1 MPMTDEAETPAWERL
16 RRLSQMSRLERRA
29 QATRWADELMRRLGA
44 EAMPSYVRVAHRD
57 TIAAVLFSLVDEDQT
72 PASGYLERE
81 PPNQPYGTAEGIDA
95 PNTTRSHGGTAAV
108 IRAWAQQKGIQ
119 VSDRGR
125 IPMWVIHRYHAEH
138 AEQGSE
144 VALAHKIYTAL
155 RQHGEL
161 TKSQLWEIIGHNH
174 SASEIAKA
182 LERLPNVQLI
192 DGESNGGRPPVIFRL
207 VEAEPGESGGLAS
220 GAASGQLTLGD
231 MGVEDFSP
239 LPGNPSHAGM
249 SDSKV
254 HDFLQILR
262 GEMLSD

>member
-1 MPMTDEAETPAWERL
+1 
-16 RRLSQMSRLERRA
+16 
-29 QATRWADELMRRLGA
+29 
-44 EAMPSYVRVAHRD
+44 MPSYVRAAHRD

-72 PASGYLERE
+72 PTAGYSETG
-81 PPNQPYGTAEGIDA
+81 PPNRPCGTAEGISA
-95 PNTTRSHGGTAAV
+95 PNTSHSDEATAAV

-125 IPMWVIHRYHAEH
+125 IPMWVIRRYHAEH
-138 AEQGSE
+138 ADQSSGMP
-144 VALAHKIYTAL
+144 LTHKIYTAL

-161 TKSQLWEIIGHNH
+161 TKSQLWEIIGHSH
-174 SASEIAKA
+174 PASEIAKA

-192 DGESNGGRPPVIFRL
+192 DGESNGGRPPMIFRL
-207 VEAEPGESGGLAS
+207 VEAEPGESGELAS

-231 MGVEDFSP
+231 MGVEDVSP
-239 LPGNPSHAGM
+239 LPGDPSRANM

-262 GEMLSD
+262 GEMPSD